1 MDTIKSKLMAAL
13 ADINQQESALS
24 PALSS
29 VVGRHVYFCIA
40 KQLWS
45 TFSGGMDPALKQV
58 LQHPAYSDRAVRLKL
73 REMEAEGLI
82 VLDVRDL
89 DRRSRSLMPT
99 DRLLQ
104 IYEAHAERAINSFG
118 KDLYLVEKGKNQ

>member
-1 MDTIKSKLMAAL
+1 MDPIKSKLMAAL
-13 ADINQQESALS
+13 ADMNQQEWALS

-29 VVGRHVYFCIA
+29 VVGRHVYFSIA
-40 KQLWS
+40 RQVWS
-45 TFSGGMDPALKQV
+45 ASGGVLDPALKQV

-82 VLDVRDL
+82 ALDIRDL

-99 DRLLQ
+99 DRLLE
-104 IYEAHAERAINSFG
+104 IYEAHAERAHNTIGKSF
-118 KDLYLVEKGKNQ
+118 YLVEKGKN

>member
-1 MDTIKSKLMAAL
+1 MDPIKSKLMAAL
-13 ADINQQESALS
+13 ADVNQQEWALS

-40 KQLWS
+40 RQVWS
-45 TFSGGMDPALKQV
+45 STNGVMDPALKQV

-82 VLDVRDL
+82 ALDVRDL
-89 DRRSRSLMPT
+89 DRRSRSLVPT
-99 DRLLQ
+99 DRLLE
-104 IYEAHAERAINSFG
+104 IYEAHAERAHSSFV
-118 KDLYLVEKGKNQ
+118 KDFYLVEKGKN

>member
-1 MDTIKSKLMAAL
+1 MDPIKCKLMAAL
-13 ADINQQESALS
+13 ADVNQQEWALS

-40 KQLWS
+40 RQVWS
-45 TFSGGMDPALKQV
+45 TTAEAMDPALKQL

-82 VLDVRDL
+82 AMDVRDL

-99 DRLLQ
+99 DRLLE
-104 IYEAHAERAINSFG
+104 IYEAHAERAQNSFV
-118 KDLYLVEKGKNQ
+118 KDFYLVEKGKN

>member
-1 MDTIKSKLMAAL
+1 MDPIKSKLMAAL
-13 ADINQQESALS
+13 ADVNQQEWALS
-24 PALSS
+24 SALSS

-40 KQLWS
+40 RQVWS
-45 TFSGGMDPALKQV
+45 TTAEAMDPALKQL

-82 VLDVRDL
+82 AMDVRYL

-99 DRLLQ
+99 DRLLD
-104 IYEAHAERAINSFG
+104 IYEAHAERAQNSFF
-118 KDLYLVEKGKNQ
+118 KDFYLVEKGKN

>member
-1 MDTIKSKLMAAL
+1 MNPIKSKLMAAL
-13 ADINQQESALS
+13 ADVNQQEWALS

-40 KQLWS
+40 RQVWS
-45 TFSGGMDPALKQV
+45 ATGGAIDPALKQV

-73 REMEAEGLI
+73 RELESEGLI
-82 VLDVRDL
+82 AMDIRDL

-99 DRLLQ
+99 DRLLE
-104 IYEAHAERAINSFG
+104 IYEAHAERAHNCLCKNF
-118 KDLYLVEKGKNQ
+118 YLVEKGKN